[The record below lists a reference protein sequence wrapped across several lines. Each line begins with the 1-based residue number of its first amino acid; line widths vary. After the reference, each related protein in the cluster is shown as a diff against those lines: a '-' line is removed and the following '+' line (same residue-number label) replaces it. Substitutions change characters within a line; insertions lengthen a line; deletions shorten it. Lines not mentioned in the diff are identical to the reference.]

1 MLNAT
6 GCAPGAPATD
16 PCPRCDVLL
25 GLTGVH
31 VIGVQRQESRLRVTV
46 QSPWQ
51 LMGCPDCGVVA
62 SSRGRRTRVLHDV
75 PGLVPVEVHW
85 RQRRWACLDAGCP
98 RGTFSEQLPA
108 LVAPRGS
115 LTARAIG
122 WAIGQLRAEHATIHG
137 LARRLSVAWW
147 TLWRVVKPRLED
159 LAADEARFDGVVTLG
174 VDEHVWH
181 HTPHKTATKGPGMF
195 TGMVDLTR
203 DQDRRVHA
211 RLLDLVPGRTG
222 RAYATW
228 LTDRSAGFRCGV
240 KVATLDPFRGYA
252 NALRDELSEAV
263 PVLDAFH
270 VVKLAAQAMDEVRRR
285 VQQDTLGHRGRAGDP
300 LYRVRNILHRAAGDL
315 TERQWERLTD
325 CLGRGDPDDEVLV
338 AWQCYQQ
345 VRAAYGADKPACQRR
360 AKIDPLLLGGFWG
373 ARGSSF
379 TRRRH
384 RRRQDHRRTHRGHL
398 RVLPDRRDRPPGPHP
413 APVEGHLPG
422 LLHDRRSEQRR
433 HRGRRR
439 DHRAAPAHRPR
450 LPQPRQLPPTHA
462 PRRRRPTPPTGS
474 AMSR

>member
-1 MLNAT
+1 MPNAT
-6 GCAPGAPATD
+6 GCAVGAPATD

-31 VIGVQRQESRLRVTV
+31 VIAVQRHERRLRVTV

-62 SSRGRRTRVLHDV
+62 LSTGRRTRVLHDV

-85 RQRRWACLDAGCP
+85 RQRQWACPDAGCS
-98 RGTFSEQLPA
+98 RGTFSEQLPG

-122 WAIGQLRAEHATIHG
+122 WSIGQLRFARATIDG
-137 LARRLSVAWW
+137 LACRLAVSWW
-147 TLWRVVKPRLED
+147 TLWRAVKPRLED
-159 LAADEARFDGVVTLG
+159 LAADEARFAGMATLG

-181 HTPHKTATKGPGMF
+181 HTGHKTNVKGPSTF

-203 DQDRRVHA
+203 DQDGQVHA

-222 RAYATW
+222 KAYSSW
-228 LTDRSAGFRCGV
+228 LQARSADFRGGV

-270 VVKLAAQAMDEVRRR
+270 VVKLAAGAMDEVRRR

-300 LYRVRNILHRAAGDL
+300 LFRVRNILHRAAGDL
-315 TERQWERLTD
+315 TDRQWARLLD
-325 CLGRGDPDDEVLV
+325 CLGRGDLDDEVLV

-345 VRAAYGADKPACQRR
+345 VRAAYSADKPADGKTIAENIVATFPGCPIREIARLGRTLRQWKDTYLGYFTTGGANNGGTEAINGIIELHRR
-360 AKIDPLLLGGFWG
+360 IARGYRNPDNYRLLMLLVAGGLLLPP
-373 ARGSSF
+373 
-379 TRRRH
+379 
-384 RRRQDHRRTHRGHL
+384 DL
-398 RVLPDRRDRPPGPHP
+398 R
-413 APVEGHLPG
+413 
-422 LLHDRRSEQRR
+422 
-433 HRGRRR
+433 
-439 DHRAAPAHRPR
+439 
-450 LPQPRQLPPTHA
+450 
-462 PRRRRPTPPTGS
+462 
-474 AMSR
+474 

>member
-1 MLNAT
+1 MHNAT
-6 GCAPGAPATD
+6 GCAVGAPATG

-25 GLTGVH
+25 GLDGVE
-31 VIGVQRQESRLRVTV
+31 VVAVERDDGRLRVTV
-46 QSPWQ
+46 QTPWA

-75 PGLVPVEVHW
+75 PGAVPVEVVW
-85 RQRRWACLDAGCP
+85 RQRRWACPDAGCP
-98 RGTFSEQLPA
+98 RGTFSEQVPA

-115 LTARAIG
+115 ITTRAIG
-122 WAIGQLRAEHATIHG
+122 WAIGQLRFEHATIHG

-159 LAADEARFDGVVTLG
+159 LAADEARFDGVSTLG

-181 HTPHKTATKGPGMF
+181 HTPHKAATKGPGMF

-203 DQDRRVHA
+203 DQHGRVHA

-222 RAYATW
+222 KAYATW
-228 LTDRSAGFRCGV
+228 LTDRTPSFRAGV

-285 VQQDTLGHRGRAGDP
+285 VQQGTLGHRGRAGDP

-315 TERQWERLTD
+315 TERQWTRLVD
-325 CLGRGDPDDEVLV
+325 CLERGDPADEVLV
-338 AWQCYQQ
+338 AWQCYQR
-345 VRAAYGADKPACQRR
+345 VRAAYAADTPADGKTIAEHIVATFASCPIAEIARLGRTLRQWKDTYLGYFTTGGANNGGTEAVNGIIELHRR
-360 AKIDPLLLGGFWG
+360 I
-373 ARGSSF
+373 ARGY
-379 TRRRH
+379 RNPNNYR
-384 RRRQDHRRTHRGHL
+384 L
-398 RVLPDRRDRPPGPHP
+398 RMLLVTGGLP
-413 APVEGHLPG
+413 
-422 LLHDRRSEQRR
+422 
-433 HRGRRR
+433 
-439 DHRAAPAHRPR
+439 
-450 LPQPRQLPPTHA
+450 LPPDL
-462 PRRRRPTPPTGS
+462 R
-474 AMSR
+474 

>member
-1 MLNAT
+1 MPNAT
-6 GCAPGAPATD
+6 GCAVGAPATD

-25 GLTGVH
+25 GPTGVH
-31 VIGVQRQESRLRVTV
+31 VIGVQRQERRLRVTV
-46 QSPWQ
+46 QTPWQ

-62 SSRGRRTRVLHDV
+62 LSTGRRTRVLHDI

-85 RQRRWACLDAGCP
+85 RQRRWACPDAGCP
-98 RGTFSEQLPA
+98 RGTFSEQLPT

-122 WAIGQLRAEHATIHG
+122 WAIGQLRFEHATIDG
-137 LARRLSVAWW
+137 LARRLAVSWW

-159 LAADEARFDGVVTLG
+159 LAADENRFAGVATLG

-181 HTPHKTATKGPGMF
+181 HTSHMTNVKGPPMF

-203 DQDRRVHA
+203 DQDGHVHA

-222 RAYATW
+222 KAYATW
-228 LTDRSAGFRCGV
+228 LTDRSADFRGGV

-285 VQQDTLGHRGRAGDP
+285 VQQDTLGHRGHAGDP

-315 TERQWERLTD
+315 TDRQWARLLD

-338 AWQCYQQ
+338 AWQCYQR
-345 VRAAYGADKPACQRR
+345 VRAAYAADKPADGKATAEHIVATFPGCPIKEIARLGRTLRQWKDTYLGYFTTGGANNGGTEAIGIIELPRR
-360 AKIDPLLLGGFWG
+360 I
-373 ARGSSF
+373 ARGY
-379 TRRRH
+379 RN
-384 RRRQDHRRTHRGHL
+384 
-398 RVLPDRRDRPPGPHP
+398 PDNYR
-413 APVEGHLPG
+413 
-422 LLHDRRSEQRR
+422 LL
-433 HRGRRR
+433 
-439 DHRAAPAHRPR
+439 
-450 LPQPRQLPPTHA
+450 
-462 PRRRRPTPPTGS
+462 
-474 AMSR
+474 

>member
-6 GCAPGAPATD
+6 GCAPGVPGTD

-31 VIGVQRQESRLRVTV
+31 VIGVQRQDSRLRVTV
-46 QSPWQ
+46 ESPWA

-98 RGTFSEQLPA
+98 RGTFSEQLPT
-108 LVAPRGS
+108 LVAPGGS
-115 LTARAIG
+115 LTARAIS
-122 WAIGQLRAEHATIHG
+122 WAIGQLRAEHATIAG

-159 LAADEARFDGVVTLG
+159 LAADEARFDGVATLG

-203 DQDRRVHA
+203 DQDGRVHA

-222 RAYATW
+222 KAYATW
-228 LTDRSAGFRCGV
+228 LTDRTAAFRAGV

-270 VVKLAAQAMDEVRRR
+270 VVKLAAQAMDEARRR

-300 LYRVRNILHRAAGDL
+300 LFRVRNILHRAAGDL
-315 TERQWERLTD
+315 TDRQWTRLTD
-325 CLGRGDPDDEVLV
+325 CLERGDRDDQVLI
-338 AWQCYQQ
+338 AWQCYQR
-345 VRAAYGADKPACQRR
+345 VRAAYAADTPTAGKAIAEHIVATYASCPITEIARLGRTLRQWKDTYLGYFTTGGANN
-360 AKIDPLLLGGFWG
+360 GGTEAVCECGGGWSGTGWSGWFWSCRPG
-373 ARGSSF
+373 
-379 TRRRH
+379 
-384 RRRQDHRRTHRGHL
+384 
-398 RVLPDRRDRPPGPHP
+398 RDS
-413 APVEGHLPG
+413 
-422 LLHDRRSEQRR
+422 RS
-433 HRGRRR
+433 
-439 DHRAAPAHRPR
+439 D
-450 LPQPRQLPPTHA
+450 
-462 PRRRRPTPPTGS
+462 
-474 AMSR
+474 

>member
-1 MLNAT
+1 MPNAT
-6 GCAPGAPATD
+6 GCAASAPGTD

-25 GLTGVH
+25 GLDGVE
-31 VIGVQRQESRLRVTV
+31 VVAVERDDGRLRVTV
-46 QSPWQ
+46 QTPWA

-75 PGLVPVEVHW
+75 PGVVPVEVVW

-98 RGTFSEQLPA
+98 RGTFSEQVQG

-115 LTARAIG
+115 ITTRAIG
-122 WAIGQLRAEHATIHG
+122 WAIRQLRAEHATIHG
-137 LARRLSVAWW
+137 LARRFSVAWW
-147 TLWRVVKPRLED
+147 TLWRAVKPRLED
-159 LAADEARFDGVVTLG
+159 LAADEARFDGVSTLG

-181 HTPHKTATKGPGMF
+181 HTPHKTATKGPPMF

-203 DQDRRVHA
+203 DQDGRVHA

-222 RAYATW
+222 KAYATW
-228 LTDRSAGFRCGV
+228 LTDRSAAFRCGV

-315 TERQWERLTD
+315 TERQWTRLTD
-325 CLGRGDPDDEVLV
+325 CLERGDPDDEVLI
-338 AWQCYQQ
+338 AWQCYQR
-345 VRAAYGADKPACQRR
+345 VRAAYAADTPADGKQVAEQIVATFPNCPITEIARLGRTLRQWKDTYLGYFTTGGANNGGTEAVNGIIELHRR
-360 AKIDPLLLGGFWG
+360 IARGYRNPDNYRLRMLLVAGGLLLPP
-373 ARGSSF
+373 
-379 TRRRH
+379 
-384 RRRQDHRRTHRGHL
+384 DL
-398 RVLPDRRDRPPGPHP
+398 R
-413 APVEGHLPG
+413 
-422 LLHDRRSEQRR
+422 
-433 HRGRRR
+433 
-439 DHRAAPAHRPR
+439 
-450 LPQPRQLPPTHA
+450 
-462 PRRRRPTPPTGS
+462 
-474 AMSR
+474 